1 MATDRTRPTTLSAA
15 IAALLEVAEAAGVPQ
30 DVARAEAESLAATV
44 AEPATGA
51 YVDWVRETGGGRTA
65 EDFMSAASRGRRYRG
80 APTPTMAQLTL
91 TRSRQAPEYARALA
105 DVAMAAVGLGAENA
119 RVLGNATTAAAAQ
132 LGEAA
137 GPVPP
142 VSPHTPDPAP
152 GSGPDLPSAERLLS
166 SVMNEL
172 KDVSSRIRG
181 LREDPALR
189 VPAGSA
195 FDVGDG
201 DSHAPGA
208 FDLTTGNRSAPA
220 PLTPPPASAED
231 GEQIGAGAAAD
242 AQPRTETEA
251 EVATAASED
260 TEPVKTVEELL
271 AELDELVGLTEVK
284 AEIHRQTAVL
294 QVERKRVEA
303 GLRSPTI
310 TRHLVFT
317 GNPGTGKTT
326 VARLVGGIYR
336 AVGLLSKGQ
345 LVEVDRSELVAGY
358 LGQTAMKT
366 AEVCASAKGGVLFI
380 DEAYSL
386 GGDQYGRE
394 AIDTLVKEME
404 DNRDDLVVIV
414 AGYPVPMEH
423 FIAENPGLASRF
435 RTHIEFPDYTED
447 ELVAIFRL
455 MVAGADY
462 DAGADVEE
470 RLTTIVAGTPKGPQF
485 GNARF
490 VRNQLEAAIGRH
502 AWRLRDVGEPTIEQ
516 LRTLVVD
523 DFPFE
528 LTSPQGETGGPT
540 DAVEWAASG
549 TMGTQD
555 DGLREAGPGSQ
566 SRRRDSDE

>member
-1 MATDRTRPTTLSAA
+1 MSTDRPRPTTLSAA
-15 IAALLEVAEAAGVPQ
+15 IAALLEVAESAGVPQ

-80 APTPTMAQLTL
+80 APTPAMAQLTL
-91 TRSRQAPEYARALA
+91 TRSRHAPEYARALA

-132 LGEAA
+132 LGEASA
-137 GPVPP
+137 PTPSAPP
-142 VSPHTPDPAP
+142 SPAP
-152 GSGPDLPSAERLLS
+152 GSGPDVPSAERLLT

-181 LREDPALR
+181 LREDPTVRL
-189 VPAGSA
+189 PAGSA

-201 DSHAPGA
+201 ESHAPGA
-208 FDLTTGNRSAPA
+208 FDLLSGTRSAAVP
-220 PLTPPPASAED
+220 PPPAGTGVET
-231 GEQIGAGAAAD
+231 GPGTTAD
-242 AQPRTETEA
+242 VTSDTMTATDAEA
-251 EVATAASED
+251 EAATDVQPEE
-260 TEPVKTVEELL
+260 EPVRTVEELL

-336 AVGLLSKGQ
+336 AVGLLSTGQ

-414 AGYPVPMEH
+414 AGYPVPMDH

-455 MVAGADY
+455 MVGGADY
-462 DAGADVEE
+462 DAGPEVEE
-470 RLTTIVAGTPKGPQF
+470 RLTAIVAATPKGPQF

-502 AWRLRDVGEPTIEQ
+502 AWRLRDVDEPTIEQ

-549 TMGTQD
+549 TMETQD
-555 DGLREAGPGSQ
+555 DGLRETGPGSE

>member
-1 MATDRTRPTTLSAA
+1 MPTDPTRPTSLSAA
-15 IAALLEVAEAAGVPQ
+15 IAALLEVARAAGIPQ
-30 DVARAEAESLAATV
+30 DTARAEGESLAATV

-51 YVDWVRETGGGRTA
+51 YLDWVRETGGGRSA
-65 EDFMSAASRGRRYRG
+65 EDFMRAAQRGRRFRG
-80 APTPTMAQLTL
+80 APTPSMSQLTL
-91 TRSRQAPEYARALA
+91 TRSTHAAEYARALA
-105 DVAMAAVGLGAENA
+105 GVAMAAVGLGQENA

-132 LGEAA
+132 LGQAVGPTPQPAA
-137 GPVPP
+137 RPTGSPP
-142 VSPHTPDPAP
+142 ASA
-152 GSGPDLPSAERLLS
+152 PDLPSAERLLS

-181 LREDPALR
+181 LREDPAAHL
-189 VPAGSA
+189 PAGSS
-195 FDVGDG
+195 FDVGAG
-201 DSHAPGA
+201 DAHAPGA
-208 FDLTTGNRSAPA
+208 FDLTSGDRRTGPA
-220 PLTPPPASAED
+220 A
-231 GEQIGAGAAAD
+231 AGATEAA
-242 AQPRTETEA
+242 AQPEA
-251 EVATAASED
+251 ATDAEAAE
-260 TEPVKTVEELL
+260 EPVRSVEELL
-271 AELDELVGLTEVK
+271 AELDGLVGLTEVK

-294 QVERKRVEA
+294 QVERKRIEA

-366 AEVCASAKGGVLFI
+366 AEVCANAKGGVLFI

-414 AGYPVPMEH
+414 AGYPVPMDA
-423 FIAENPGLASRF
+423 FIGENPGLASRF
-435 RTHIEFPDYTED
+435 RTHIEFPDYAED

-455 MVAGADY
+455 MVSGADY
-462 DAGADVEE
+462 DAGPEVEE
-470 RLTTIVAGTPKGPQF
+470 RLTAIVHATPRGPQF

-502 AWRLRDVGEPTIEQ
+502 AWRLRDVAEPTLEQ
-516 LRTLVVD
+516 LRTLVVE
-523 DFPFE
+523 DFP
-528 LTSPQGETGGPT
+528 LITSPQGETGGPT
-540 DAVEWAASG
+540 DAVDWAASG
-549 TMGTQD
+549 TMGDHDPGAERGPTQEH
-555 DGLREAGPGSQ
+555 REGGT
-566 SRRRDSDE
+566 

>member
-1 MATDRTRPTTLSAA
+1 MSTDRTRPTTLSAA
-15 IAALLEVAEAAGVPQ
+15 LAALLEVAAAAGVPQ
-30 DVARAEAESLAATV
+30 DVARAEGESLAATI

-65 EDFMSAASRGRRYRG
+65 EDFMSAASRGRRYRS

-91 TRSRQAPEYARALA
+91 TRSRHAPDYARALA

-132 LGEAA
+132 LGEAT

-142 VSPHTPDPAP
+142 PPAGP
-152 GSGPDLPSAERLLS
+152 SSTSGPSAGSGPDLPSAERLLT

-181 LREDPALR
+181 LRDDPAVRL
-189 VPAGSA
+189 PTGSA

-208 FDLTTGNRSAPA
+208 FDLRNGTRAVEVGT
-220 PLTPPPASAED
+220 
-231 GEQIGAGAAAD
+231 GAAAD
-242 AQPRTETEA
+242 SETRTETETETEA
-251 EVATAASED
+251 ATATAED

-303 GLRSPTI
+303 GLKSPTI

-435 RTHIEFPDYTED
+435 RTHIEFPDYSEG

-455 MVAGADY
+455 MVSGADY
-462 DAGADVEE
+462 DAGPDVEE
-470 RLTTIVAGTPKGPQF
+470 RLTAIVAATPKGPQF

-502 AWRLRDVGEPTIEQ
+502 AWRLRDVDEPTIEQ

-540 DAVEWAASG
+540 DPVEWAASG
-549 TMGTQD
+549 TMEPHD
-555 DGLREAGPGSQ
+555 DGAPRAGREDGG
-566 SRRRDSDE
+566 DG

>member
-1 MATDRTRPTTLSAA
+1 MPTDPSRPMPLSAA
-15 IAALLEVAEAAGVPQ
+15 IAGLLEVAATAGIPE

-51 YVDWVRETGGGRTA
+51 YLDWVRETGGGRTA
-65 EDFMSAASRGRRYRG
+65 EDFIRAAQRGRRYRG
-80 APTPTMAQLTL
+80 APTPSMSRLTL
-91 TRSRQAPEYARALA
+91 TRSTHAPEYARALA
-105 DVAMAAVGLGAENA
+105 DVAMAAVGLGQENA

-132 LGEAA
+132 LGEAV
-137 GPVPP
+137 G
-142 VSPHTPDPAP
+142 HRGQRTPAP
-152 GSGPDLPSAERLLS
+152 ASGGPALGSGPDLPAAERLLT

-181 LREDPALR
+181 LREDPGVHL
-189 VPAGSA
+189 PTGSA
-195 FDVGDG
+195 FDVGAG

-208 FDLTTGNRSAPA
+208 FDLTTGARRPAFGDPEDAAGGTAPGQA
-220 PLTPPPASAED
+220 
-231 GEQIGAGAAAD
+231 AGAADSA
-242 AQPRTETEA
+242 ARPEAATESEA
-251 EVATAASED
+251 EE
-260 TEPVKTVEELL
+260 EPVKSVAELL
-271 AELDELVGLTEVK
+271 AELDELVGLAEVK
-284 AEIHRQTAVL
+284 GEIHRQTAVL
-294 QVERKRVEA
+294 QVERKRIEA

-336 AVGLLSKGQ
+336 AVGLLSSGQ

-462 DAGADVEE
+462 DAGPEVEE
-470 RLTTIVAGTPKGPQF
+470 RLTAIVEATPKGPQF

-502 AWRLRDVGEPTIEQ
+502 AWRLRDVAEPTLEQ
-516 LRTLVVD
+516 LRTLVVE
-523 DFPFE
+523 DFPL

-540 DAVEWAASG
+540 DAVAWAGSG
-549 TMGTQD
+549 TMVGHDPVTGSAEPGPPPQRPRK
-555 DGLREAGPGSQ
+555 DGA
-566 SRRRDSDE
+566 